1 MATLPDDL
9 AKKLPGLALN
19 DAAYLVLD
27 YVRRQRW
34 QAHPSAGDG
43 MELLASAFPGV
54 TRSKIETAYNAA
66 AKLEGDH
73 LKYFVP
79 GPAGDYGQDL
89 RLAADQAR
97 AANPGFSE
105 DTYFLAYASL
115 ATTMR

>member
-9 AKKLPGLALN
+9 AEKLPALALN

-27 YVRRQRW
+27 YVGRQRW
-34 QAHPSAGDG
+34 QTHRCERDG
-43 MELLASAFPGV
+43 MDLLASAFPGV
-54 TRSKIETAYNAA
+54 TRSEIETAYRAA

-89 RLAADQAR
+89 RLAADQAH

-105 DTYFLAYASL
+105 DTYFLVYASL